1 MGVLGW
7 CAVAFVAAV
16 FLAAALGPLLQ
27 ERMEQEEQKDRDA
40 ERPQ

>member
-16 FLAAALGPLLQ
+16 FLAAALGPLLL
-27 ERMEQEEQKDRDA
+27 EWLKKEEQKDAQGRDS
-40 ERPQ
+40 R